1 MDNIIYYIIIWYKY
15 GRSFVCACVR
25 VRVRVPFVCPG
36 TIKQNLD
43 PFGEHDEAELW
54 GALERAQLQD
64 SVEALPKMLD
74 TDVGEGGGS
83 FSVGQRQLMCL
94 ARAVLRDAKLLVMD
108 ECTAS
113 GAIAF
118 RGIPFLVQGCHLPWC

>member
-1 MDNIIYYIIIWYKY
+1 
-15 GRSFVCACVR
+15 
-25 VRVRVPFVCPG
+25 
-36 TIKQNLD
+36 
-43 PFGEHDEAELW
+43 
-54 GALERAQLQD
+54 
-64 SVEALPKMLD
+64 VEALPKMLD